1 MTDPYTLNQTVYMS
15 EVMLFFAQHFKLP
28 KDKKLVSHEWFY
40 NPESKKVIF
49 KLYTSNK

>member
-1 MTDPYTLNQTVYMS
+1 MTDPDSIFQTVFMS
-15 EVMLFFAQHFKLP
+15 DVMRFFANGFNLP
-28 KDKKLVSHEWFY
+28 DGKELVSHEWFY